1 MDTRLLDFIK
11 YDCFRA
17 ELGVDHPETIKERN
31 RLALENH
38 GLVRKVAHYYAGRSA
53 VPYEDLEQIA
63 FFGLIKAIERFDPF
77 MGNQF
82 SSLATSFIKGEILHY
97 FRDKAPVVSGTRGL
111 SDAERKLA
119 TCFSL
124 DYRIASDS
132 ENDQLSL
139 GDSIPAPCTTDE
151 DSLLAQDLVRDLP
164 PKYRRVIEGAY
175 FHGQTSREMSHRFG
189 LCRNTIHGQ
198 KARGLALMRK
208 NHSL

>member
-82 SSLATSFIKGEILHY
+82 SSLAMPYIKGEIKHY
-97 FRDKAPVVSGTRGL
+97 LRDKVSPLTGARDL
-111 SDAERKLA
+111 PKEERFLA
-119 TCFSL
+119 LPLSL
-124 DYRIASDS
+124 DYTVTGGD
-132 ENDQLSL
+132 ELSL
-139 GDSIPAPCTTDE
+139 LDGLAAPCPADE
-151 DSLLAQDLVRDLP
+151 DYAHCKDLAERLPRKLKIVIDGSFFQGLTGLEMAHRLGVSL
-164 PKYRRVIEGAY
+164 
-175 FHGQTSREMSHRFG
+175 
-189 LCRNTIHGQ
+189 NTIHNR
-198 KARGLALMRK
+198 KMKGLALMRQ